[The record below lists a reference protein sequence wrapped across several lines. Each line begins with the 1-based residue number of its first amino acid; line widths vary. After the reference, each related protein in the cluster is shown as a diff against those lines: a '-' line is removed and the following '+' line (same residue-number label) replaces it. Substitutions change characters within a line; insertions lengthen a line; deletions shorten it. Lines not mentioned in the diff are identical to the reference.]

1 MTRLYLV
8 RHCEAEGNINH
19 IFQGSYDADISENG
33 KEQLA
38 RLKERFRGVQ
48 FDAIYSSPLKRAY
61 KTAQAVNTFL
71 KKEIIRVDGLREI
84 NGGHWEGEKY
94 DLLPELYPDEYEA
107 WAKEPWRFNP
117 EGGESMNHIRDRI
130 WETII
135 SIMKENEGK
144 TVVIASHGCAIRNF
158 ICRAKGLPLERIC
171 EVNWLENTSVST
183 FEFDEAFNPI
193 IIKFNDFSH
202 LDADTYTL
210 QKQAWWRDS
219 VKTE

>member
-8 RHCEAEGNINH
+8 RHCEAEGNIKH
-19 IFQGSYDADISENG
+19 VFQGSYDADISENG

-48 FDAIYSSPLKRAY
+48 FDTIYSSPLKRAF
-61 KTAQAVNTFL
+61 KTAQAIDSFL
-71 KKEIIRVDGLREI
+71 KKKIICVDGLREI
-84 NGGHWEGEKY
+84 NGGHWEGKNFG
-94 DLLPELYPDEYEA
+94 LLPELYPDEYEA
-107 WAKEPWRFNP
+107 WANEPWNFSP
-117 EGGESMNHIRDRI
+117 KGGESMRHIYDRI
-130 WETII
+130 WNTII

-158 ICRAKGLPLERIC
+158 ICRAKGLPLERMC

-183 FEFDEAFNPI
+183 FEFDKALNPI
-193 IIKFNDFSH
+193 IIGLDDYSH
-202 LDADTYTL
+202 LDNKTYTL
-210 QKQAWWRDS
+210 QKQTWWRGS